1 MASPLL
7 ARLRLTPKDS
17 QFFLL
22 FDEAGTNMRQ
32 AAELLN
38 DLMQR
43 WPESDGLGREILICE
58 QEGDRITHDI
68 IQRLNT
74 KTVTPLDREDVL
86 ALASAVDDVVDFIEE
101 AADFLTLYGVEAPMD
116 QAQSLSSVLR
126 DACREVA
133 QALTELRRFKGLEQ
147 NFSEVNRLEHEGDRI
162 TREALASLF
171 TEGVDPMV
179 VIRWKDIFDRLEEAI
194 DGCKR
199 VSNVLQ
205 GIVVKQS

>member
-1 MASPLL
+1 M
-7 ARLRLTPKDS
+7 PKDS
-17 QFFLL
+17 QFFVL

-38 DLMQR
+38 DLMQK

-68 IQRLNT
+68 IQRLNS
-74 KTVTPLDREDVL
+74 KTLAPLDREDIH

-133 QALTELRRFKGLEQ
+133 QALTELRPFEGLEQ
-147 NFSEVNRLEHEGDRI
+147 NFSEINRLEHEGDRI

>member
-1 MASPLL
+1 M
-7 ARLRLTPKDS
+7 
-17 QFFLL
+17 
-22 FDEAGTNMRQ
+22 
-32 AAELLN
+32 
-38 DLMQR
+38 
-43 WPESDGLGREILICE
+43 
-58 QEGDRITHDI
+58 
-68 IQRLNT
+68 
-74 KTVTPLDREDVL
+74 
-86 ALASAVDDVVDFIEE
+86 ASAVDDVVDFIEE

-133 QALTELRRFKGLEQ
+133 QALTELRRLQGTRAQFQ
-147 NFSEVNRLEHEGDRI
+147 RVNRLEHEGDRI

-205 GIVVKQS
+205 GIVVKHS

>member
-1 MASPLL
+1 M
-7 ARLRLTPKDS
+7 PKDS
-17 QFFLL
+17 QFFVL

-38 DLMQR
+38 DLMQK

-68 IQRLNT
+68 IQRLNS
-74 KTVTPLDREDVL
+74 KTVTPLDREDIHE
-86 ALASAVDDVVDFIEE
+86 LASAVDDVVDFIEE

-133 QALTELRRFKGLEQ
+133 QALTELRGFKGLER
-147 NFSEVNRLEHEGDRI
+147 NFIEVNRLEHEGDRI

-179 VIRWKDIFDRLEEAI
+179 VIRWKDIFDRLEEAV